1 MSSSFERHVA
11 VFGGSFNP
19 PHLGHRIAIEGLK
32 KNPGVARVMVVPSFG
47 TPLKNVT
54 TPYLQRLQMAR
65 LAFSDI
71 AEVSSIEEDLN
82 VSYTFELLTAL
93 RSKLERMAFVIGT
106 DQFQALKSW
115 SRFPDVLKLSDWIV
129 LLRKPESIP
138 HEATLKEL
146 VSSSI
151 LSATPDAREWRIN
164 GSDKV
169 LRFVETDA
177 PEVSST
183 KIREHFLLPNH
194 GSQTPETTN
203 LPIEASVLEWIQRN
217 HLYGT

>member
-19 PHLGHRIAIEGLK
+19 PHLGHRTAIEGLK
-32 KNPGVARVMVVPSFG
+32 NNPAVARVMVVPSFG

-54 TPYLQRLQMAR
+54 TPYTQRLQMAR
-65 LAFSDI
+65 IAFSDI
-71 AEVSSIEEDLN
+71 AEVSSIEEDLKLT
-82 VSYTFELLTAL
+82 YTFELLTAL

-106 DQFQALKSW
+106 DQFQALESW
-115 SRFPDVLKLSDWIV
+115 SRFPEVLTLSDWIV
-129 LLRKPESIP
+129 LLRKPASGS

-151 LSATPDAREWRIN
+151 LIATPDAREWRIN

-183 KIREHFLLPNH
+183 KIREHFLLPNQ
-194 GSQTPETTN
+194 GSLPPETHN
-203 LPIEASVLEWIQRN
+203 LPIEASVLEWIKRN